1 MNVRQGA
8 ICWGLGL
15 VTLLATTMSSGQV
28 STIPTTV
35 EEQPQ
40 DADATKLTMQS
51 KLQQSQRI
59 TAGLVRRD
67 FDTLVEA
74 AELLKQLSL
83 SPPPQLSRAGDDSDA
98 AVYEHFRLEFARL
111 VGQLERQAR
120 RQEPEA
126 TAYIH
131 QNLTATCIACH
142 DYIRDYP

>member
-1 MNVRQGA
+1 MLA
-8 ICWGLGL
+8 LAAS
-15 VTLLATTMSSGQV
+15 TLTQGQV

-35 EEQPQ
+35 PNTAAEETSPPT
-40 DADATKLTMQS
+40 DTRLTMQS

-59 TAGLVRRD
+59 TEGLVRRD
-67 FDTLVEA
+67 FDTIVEA
-74 AELLKQLSL
+74 AGLLKQISL
-83 SPPPQLSRAGDDSDA
+83 SPPPKLSRAGDDSDA

-126 TAYIH
+126 TAYIQ